1 MGAGGALWVW
11 GGGGAVGD
19 GHRAVGGG
27 IGILGGLWVQ
37 FIGWGGVEW
46 VSGGAAGVMHGGGG
60 DKGCWGVLWVLGGV
74 L

>member
-1 MGAGGALWVW
+1 M
-11 GGGGAVGD
+11 
-19 GHRAVGGG
+19 
-27 IGILGGLWVQ
+27 GGLWVQ